1 MEHSIIATLY
11 LLKKNLK
18 IDIEIQ
24 KNITA
29 NELVIALNDAF
40 NLGIDTNDIT
50 QCYLKTENP
59 IRLLKGNKKISEFD
73 LRDGTVIYYTN

>member
-11 LLKKNLK
+11 LLKKNSK